1 MFQKV
6 YQHTVFY
13 CNTWCVIN
21 LIQYAPKLFIS
32 CCDSFNLCPICIKF
46 SIPLPYILVQRGAGR
61 DDIRSKATDLQKDL
75 GDVEHRWYQLGVL
88 LGLPVHT
95 LDGFQENYDDLRDR
109 LRVMLQEWLQKGYT
123 GEYEVPSWQVLVD
136 AVEHSA
142 GGENPR
148 LAGELAKK
156 RGS

>member
-1 MFQKV
+1 MPYLHRV
-6 YQHTVFY
+6 SY
-13 CNTWCVIN
+13 
-21 LIQYAPKLFIS
+21 S
-32 CCDSFNLCPICIKF
+32 SPIHF
-46 SIPLPYILVQRGAGR
+46 HYILVQRGASKQ
-61 DDIRSKATDLQKDL
+61 DIKSKANDLQTELDE
-75 GDVEHRWYQLGVL
+75 VEHRWYQLGVL

-95 LDGFQENYDDLRDR
+95 LDGYQENYDELRDR
-109 LRVMLQEWLQKGYT
+109 LREMLQEWLKKGYT

-148 LAGELAKK
+148 LAAKLATK

>member
-1 MFQKV
+1 M
-6 YQHTVFY
+6 
-13 CNTWCVIN
+13 
-21 LIQYAPKLFIS
+21 
-32 CCDSFNLCPICIKF
+32 
-46 SIPLPYILVQRGAGR
+46 
-61 DDIRSKATDLQKDL
+61 

-95 LDGFQENYDDLRDR
+95 LDGYQENYDDLRDR

-136 AVEHSA
+136 AVEHSS

-148 LAGELAKK
+148 LAGELARK

>member
-1 MFQKV
+1 MCFVVLHGKSYHQSMP
-6 YQHTVFY
+6 
-13 CNTWCVIN
+13 C
-21 LIQYAPKLFIS
+21 LIHIS
-32 CCDSFNLCPICIKF
+32 YSSPICF
-46 SIPLPYILVQRGAGR
+46 HSILVQRGASKE
-61 DDIRSKATDLQKDL
+61 DIKSKATDLQKELDE
-75 GDVEHRWYQLGVL
+75 VEHRWYQLGVL

-95 LDGFQENYDDLRDR
+95 LDGYQENYDDISERQHA
-109 LRVMLQEWLQKGYT
+109 MLQEWLQKGYT

-148 LAGELAKK
+148 LAAKLAAK

>member
-1 MFQKV
+1 MP
-6 YQHTVFY
+6 
-13 CNTWCVIN
+13 C
-21 LIQYAPKLFIS
+21 LIYIEFPFLFH
-32 CCDSFNLCPICIKF
+32 
-46 SIPLPYILVQRGAGR
+46 YILVQRGASEE
-61 DDIRSKATDLQKDL
+61 DIKSDIKSKANDLQKELDE
-75 GDVEHRWYQLGVL
+75 VEHRWYQLGVL

-95 LDGFQENYDDLRDR
+95 LDGYQENYDELRDR
-109 LRVMLQEWLQKGYT
+109 LRVMLQEWLKKGNM

-148 LAGELAKK
+148 LAAKLATK

>member
-1 MFQKV
+1 M
-6 YQHTVFY
+6 
-13 CNTWCVIN
+13 
-21 LIQYAPKLFIS
+21 
-32 CCDSFNLCPICIKF
+32 
-46 SIPLPYILVQRGAGR
+46 
-61 DDIRSKATDLQKDL
+61 

-95 LDGFQENYDDLRDR
+95 LDGYQENYDDLRDR
-109 LRVMLQEWLQKGYT
+109 LHAMLQEWLKKGNT
-123 GEYEVPSWQVLVD
+123 EEYEVPSWQVLVD

-148 LAGELAKK
+148 LAGELAKN